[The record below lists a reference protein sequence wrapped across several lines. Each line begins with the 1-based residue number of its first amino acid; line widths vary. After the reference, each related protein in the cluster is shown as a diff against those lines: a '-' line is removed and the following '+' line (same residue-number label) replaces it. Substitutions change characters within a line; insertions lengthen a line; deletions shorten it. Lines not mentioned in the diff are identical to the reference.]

1 MSFIEAGHAG
11 YTSFRAKEH
20 RMPSPSARTHAKP
33 FQPGEPSDAPAGVV
47 RLSVNLA
54 ADVAATLKDN
64 ARRKSISITEAI
76 RRAIAVW
83 AFLEEAKREGN
94 RIALIE
100 DLGGGKERLR
110 EIVLVD

>member
-1 MSFIEAGHAG
+1 
-11 YTSFRAKEH
+11 
-20 RMPSPSARTHAKP
+20 MPSRARSLVSDKP
-33 FQPGEPSDAPAGVV
+33 TTDSGVV

-54 ADVAATLKDN
+54 PDVAETLKDN
-64 ARRKSISITEAI
+64 ARRKGLSITEGI

-83 AFLEEAKREGN
+83 AFIEEAKRKGN

-110 EIVLVD
+110 EVVLID